1 MLSKATGVRSG
12 SMLSLNSVIGM
23 VLPGRLQQK
32 IILSVAILCLV
43 SVIITLTISAQSNRV
58 LLVSSAVPIQ
68 QAMTSKA
75 GTVPAASKVSF
86 ANASVTASKVLMRID
101 QLDPGQYA
109 SQQEYTTWAYS
120 TCSTASM
127 TEVMNSYGHTY
138 RIADILKVEAGI
150 HEITPDLGLLEPTGI
165 DRTVARFGFQTDWLS
180 NSSLDTVIKVANQGH
195 PVIVGFPPALW
206 SGGHLLVVRGGNS
219 QDVYLADS
227 SRLNMQVMA
236 RATFMKYWAG
246 FAVVVSPKTA
256 ATQPTGSYS
265 VLGKPTISAAFI
277 NRVLAS
283 YNSPA
288 AGKGQVLYN
297 LGINYGI
304 DPAFALAFFMHESSF
319 GTQGVARFSL
329 SLGNLRC
336 ISNFKCLDGYA
347 WFPTWE
353 SGFEAWYSLIRTLYV
368 SEWKLTTVSQII
380 PKYAPAADNNDE
392 AAYIASVEHSI
403 ATWRTGTV
411 MVNS

>member
-23 VLPGRLQQK
+23 VLPGRLQQR

-165 DRTVARFGFQTDWLS
+165 DCTVARFGFQTDWLS
-180 NSSLDTVIKVANQGH
+180 N
-195 PVIVGFPPALW
+195 
-206 SGGHLLVVRGGNS
+206 R
-219 QDVYLADS
+219 
-227 SRLNMQVMA
+227 
-236 RATFMKYWAG
+236 
-246 FAVVVSPKTA
+246 
-256 ATQPTGSYS
+256 
-265 VLGKPTISAAFI
+265 SA
-277 NRVLAS
+277 
-283 YNSPA
+283 
-288 AGKGQVLYN
+288 
-297 LGINYGI
+297 
-304 DPAFALAFFMHESSF
+304 
-319 GTQGVARFSL
+319 
-329 SLGNLRC
+329 
-336 ISNFKCLDGYA
+336 
-347 WFPTWE
+347 
-353 SGFEAWYSLIRTLYV
+353 
-368 SEWKLTTVSQII
+368 
-380 PKYAPAADNNDE
+380 
-392 AAYIASVEHSI
+392 
-403 ATWRTGTV
+403 
-411 MVNS
+411 

>member
-1 MLSKATGVRSG
+1 
-12 SMLSLNSVIGM
+12 
-23 VLPGRLQQK
+23 
-32 IILSVAILCLV
+32 
-43 SVIITLTISAQSNRV
+43 
-58 LLVSSAVPIQ
+58 
-68 QAMTSKA
+68 
-75 GTVPAASKVSF
+75 
-86 ANASVTASKVLMRID
+86 MR
-101 QLDPGQYA
+101 
-109 SQQEYTTWAYS
+109 
-120 TCSTASM
+120 
-127 TEVMNSYGHTY
+127 
-138 RIADILKVEAGI
+138 
-150 HEITPDLGLLEPTGI
+150 ITPDLGLLEPTGI
-165 DRTVARFGFQTDWLS
+165 DRTVAQFGFQTDWLS

-236 RATFMKYWAG
+236 RATFMQYWAG

-288 AGKGQVLYN
+288 AGKGQALYD
-297 LGINYGI
+297 LGIKYSI

-353 SGFEAWYSLIRTLYV
+353 SGFEAWYNLIRTLYV
-368 SEWKLTTVSQII
+368 SEWNLTTVSQII